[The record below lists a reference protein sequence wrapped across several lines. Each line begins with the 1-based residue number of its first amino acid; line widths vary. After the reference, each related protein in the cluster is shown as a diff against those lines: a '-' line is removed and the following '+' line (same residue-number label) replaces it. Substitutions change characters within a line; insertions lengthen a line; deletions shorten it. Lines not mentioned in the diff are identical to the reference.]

1 MFKRCL
7 SIKGKSQTD
16 SALDFTSVS
25 QQNSF
30 PTKNQTTKLYKTQK
44 LYQPPRYLATET
56 IFIYSTSNTTTRAP
70 ILFTPIL
77 FLIFQIIYFFSMEK
91 LIPMLERMII
101 SWSCFK
107 NS

>member
-30 PTKNQTTKLYKTQK
+30 PTKTKQTITKLYKTQK
-44 LYQPPRYLATET
+44 L
-56 IFIYSTSNTTTRAP
+56 STSSPSSHWN
-70 ILFTPIL
+70 
-77 FLIFQIIYFFSMEK
+77 IFYIFYFQHHNKSSNPFHTNFIINFPNY
-91 LIPMLERMII
+91 
-101 SWSCFK
+101 
-107 NS
+107 